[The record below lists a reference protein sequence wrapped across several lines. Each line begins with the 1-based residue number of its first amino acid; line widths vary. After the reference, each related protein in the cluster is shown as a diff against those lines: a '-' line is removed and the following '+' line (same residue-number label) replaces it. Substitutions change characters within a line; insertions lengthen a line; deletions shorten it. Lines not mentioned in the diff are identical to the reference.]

1 MVRLAWGRLCRRQ
14 GLMTGA
20 ASAASG
26 GSLSVDAAALHFRQQ
41 WRVASSTRLLFNGK
55 KCSVLFDAVQFL
67 RRYCAAMAL
76 TAGMH
81 CMGAGI
87 HVATSNSKGGTRCM
101 QERH

>member
-1 MVRLAWGRLCRRQ
+1 
-14 GLMTGA
+14 
-20 ASAASG
+20 
-26 GSLSVDAAALHFRQQ
+26 
-41 WRVASSTRLLFNGK
+41 
-55 KCSVLFDAVQFL
+55 VQFL